1 MRDRVITFLRSWGLV
16 LLLTLGGL
24 GVALHF
30 VAPPPPRL
38 VRIATGPTP
47 DSAYAI
53 AAEAYA
59 RALERVG
66 FQVRRVVTRGSVEN
80 LAKLRANEVDFALVQ
95 GGVADRA
102 RDAGLES
109 LGAVFFEPIWLF
121 ARGAPG
127 LAIERVSDVRGRR
140 AAVGPEGS
148 GTRALALALLAAN
161 GVEPGAVT
169 LSPKTGLEAAE
180 ALVAGEV
187 DAALFVAA
195 APGPGINRLIR
206 AEGVALVD
214 FTARAEAYAAALP
227 YLTPVRLP
235 LGGISLAEDLPGAP
249 LTLLAP
255 AASLVAHENVH
266 PQLVALLVG
275 ILQETH
281 RTRQMFAAEGRFPSP
296 LNQDLPLN
304 RDARRYYERGPT
316 FLQSWLPFW
325 VAVSVER
332 LWVLLI
338 PILGV
343 ALPLF
348 RFAPMLYAW
357 QMENRVYR
365 HYTALRSIEAEL
377 EATEDPAARQALLA
391 ELDALER
398 RVVKVGVPGAFRRH
412 VYALRRDI
420 NDVRLRLA
428 A

>member
-66 FQVRRVVTRGSVEN
+66 FQVRRVTTQGSVEN

-95 GGVADRA
+95 GGVADPA

-121 ARGAPG
+121 TRGG
-127 LAIERVSDVRGRR
+127 GGIERVTQVRGRR

-161 GVEPGAVT
+161 GIAPEAVT
-169 LSPKTGLEAAE
+169 LSPRTGIGAAE
-180 ALVAGEV
+180 ALIAGEV

-195 APGPGINRLIR
+195 APGPGINRLMR
-206 AEGVALVD
+206 APGIGLID
-214 FTARAEAYAAALP
+214 FSARAEAYAATLP

-235 LGGISLAEDLPGAP
+235 LGGVSLSEDLPPQAT
-249 LTLLAP
+249 TLLAP
-255 AASLVAHENVH
+255 AASLIAREAVH

-281 RTRQMFAAEGRFPSP
+281 RGRQMFAAEGRFPSP